1 MQLTF
6 IEIAILVVNTVAFLA
21 YMVDKILAKLG
32 WRRIPESFLILLG
45 VCFGATGAYFSML
58 LFRHKTKKL
67 KFSLTMPILM
77 ALQWGLCIWQ
87 QIFFSSL

>member
-1 MQLTF
+1 MHLTLT
-6 IEIAILVVNTVAFLA
+6 EIAILAVNGFAFLT
-21 YMVDKILAKLG
+21 YMVDKILAKSG
-32 WRRIPESFLILLG
+32 MRRIPESFLILLG
-45 VCFGATGAYFSML
+45 VCFGATGAYLSML